1 MVILPPAEGPV
12 RPERRSRDRRVSD
25 RRRAA
30 KATVSDVIEP
40 EGAGAQ
46 RVDESPVEPAAGA
59 AFQARGRGAG
69 RRKTD
74 RDASAETEP
83 PMRSASKPHAP
94 LVAQLIAT
102 ALDLEQTR
110 VKRRGSE
117 KDAAALY
124 GRKAT
129 RARPP
134 RGTA

>member
-1 MVILPPAEGPV
+1 MVILPPPDGPI

-25 RRRAA
+25 RRRASKA
-30 KATVSDVIEP
+30 KALDAAEP
-40 EGAGAQ
+40 DGPGAPRFG
-46 RVDESPVEPAAGA
+46 ESPVEPVAEA
-59 AFQARGRGAG
+59 AFRARGRGAG

-74 RDASAETEP
+74 RDPSAETDQP
-83 PMRSASKPHAP
+83 IRSASKPHAP